1 MNSLVHKA
9 GLNGIRFFALLV
21 PPLWQTD
28 ILSPL
33 KSGKMYL
40 IDERMCG
47 FVSEAELDEQKGEE
61 FHVAQ
66 VGLNLICSQ
75 G

>member
-1 MNSLVHKA
+1 MVN
-9 GLNGIRFFALLV
+9 RYF
-21 PPLWQTD
+21 
-28 ILSPL
+28 LSPL

-47 FVSEAELDEQKGEE
+47 FVSEAELDEQKGEK

>member
-1 MNSLVHKA
+1 MVN
-9 GLNGIRFFALLV
+9 RYF
-21 PPLWQTD
+21 
-28 ILSPL
+28 LSPL

-47 FVSEAELDEQKGEE
+47 FVSEVELDEQKGEG

-75 G
+75 GWPWFPGRIIGMRCHVRPVV